1 MVIIPLIAYIYQK
14 NLSVSEDKKDISILS
29 MFPLFILC
37 FIGMGILRTLG
48 DITLQSYGYSFGI
61 LYSKDWLSLI
71 SIIKFTAEISLTIA
85 MASLGLSTN
94 LRSIT
99 SMGIKPFY
107 LGLIAAISVGVVS
120 LVSIK
125 LIIV

>member
-1 MVIIPLIAYIYQK
+1 
-14 NLSVSEDKKDISILS
+14 
-29 MFPLFILC
+29 
-37 FIGMGILRTLG
+37 
-48 DITLQSYGYSFGI
+48 
-61 LYSKDWLSLI
+61 
-71 SIIKFTAEISLTIA
+71 

>member
-1 MVIIPLIAYIYQK
+1 
-14 NLSVSEDKKDISILS
+14 
-29 MFPLFILC
+29 MFPLFILG

-48 DITLQSYGYSFGI
+48 DITLQSYGHSFGI